1 MCVCVCVCVFSRV
14 WLFATPRT
22 VACQAPL
29 SMGFPRQEY
38 WIGLPFLSPG
48 DLPDPGIKAD
58 HKQILYWDTREA
70 PRKIIGV
77 PKGRW
82 TLKIQRYASS
92 SNHQVSTL
100 SDYFP
105 KAAVTVQLT
114 RRFKTTE
121 MFSLVVLEV
130 RNLKPRCQQGYDPS
144 ECSREIF
151 ILVSSSLWWFLVVFN
166 F

>member
-1 MCVCVCVCVFSRV
+1 M
-14 WLFATPRT
+14 
-22 VACQAPL
+22 
-29 SMGFPRQEY
+29 
-38 WIGLPFLSPG
+38 
-48 DLPDPGIKAD
+48 
-58 HKQILYWDTREA
+58 
-70 PRKIIGV
+70 
-77 PKGRW
+77 
-82 TLKIQRYASS
+82 KIQRYASS
-92 SNHQVSTL
+92 SNHEVSTL
-100 SDYFP
+100 SDYVP

-121 MFSLVVLEV
+121 IFSLVVLEV